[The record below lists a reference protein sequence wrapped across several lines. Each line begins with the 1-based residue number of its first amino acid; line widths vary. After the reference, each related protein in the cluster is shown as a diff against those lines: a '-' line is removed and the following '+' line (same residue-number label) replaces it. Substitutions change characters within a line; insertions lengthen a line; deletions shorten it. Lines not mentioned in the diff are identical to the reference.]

1 MLDQVHKS
9 FIDKSQVISSSV
21 KYQHDKPRQRATCE
35 YKMTSGEHTLNM
47 KHKPNRAESLTI
59 KHNKTLKLFVPSD
72 SATVM

>member
-1 MLDQVHKS
+1 
-9 FIDKSQVISSSV
+9 
-21 KYQHDKPRQRATCE
+21 
-35 YKMTSGEHTLNM
+35 MTSGEHTLNM